1 MDKDTFK
8 LEYGQLSDRDFRRL
22 SAFIYEIF
30 GIYLPKEK
38 LYLLQNRLLP
48 RLRKLGVT
56 SYSAYADYILQ
67 QGEHGEET
75 FEMISVVSTNKT
87 EFFREKKHFA
97 IMQQELLPCFYEQ
110 KIKVWSAGC
119 SSGEEVYS
127 LAMLLGDEKS
137 AGHIS
142 DFVVYGN
149 DISGRILEKAVK
161 AVYPYRK
168 IESIP
173 EKYRR
178 KYLMRSKDKT
188 NATIRIV
195 PELRAKTKFVRQ
207 NLVGKSDTMPS
218 DFQFIFCRNT
228 LIYFD
233 KKTQSKVVSRL
244 VEHLIPGGF
253 LILGHA
259 EPLVNKVPE
268 RTKLIYP
275 TIYQKKT

>member
-1 MDKDTFK
+1 MNKGTFK
-8 LEYGQLSDRDFRRL
+8 SEYGQLSDRDFRRL
-22 SAFIYEIF
+22 SAFIYETF
-30 GIYLPKEK
+30 GIYLPEK
-38 LYLLQNRLLP
+38 KHYLLQNRLLP
-48 RLRKLGVT
+48 RLQKLGFT
-56 SYSAYADYILQ
+56 SYSAYADYVLQ

-87 EFFREKKHFA
+87 EFFREKAHFD
-97 IMQQELLPCFYEQ
+97 ILQQELLPYFYEQ
-110 KIKVWSAGC
+110 KINIWSAGC

-127 LAMLLGDEKS
+127 LTMLLGEEKS
-137 AGHIS
+137 AGNIS
-142 DFVVYGN
+142 DFIVYGN

-161 AVYPYRK
+161 AVYPYQE

-178 KYLMRSKDKT
+178 KYLMRSKNKT

-195 PELRAKTKFVRQ
+195 PELRGKTKFVRE
-207 NLVGKSDTMPS
+207 NLVGKRDTMPH
-218 DFQFIFCRNT
+218 DFQFVFCRNT

-233 KKTQSKVVSRL
+233 KETQYKVVNRL

-259 EPLVNKVPE
+259 ESLVNQVPE
-268 RTKLIYP
+268 GINLIYP
-275 TIYQKKT
+275 TIYQKDM

>member
-1 MDKDTFK
+1 MNKDTFK
-8 LEYGQLSDRDFRRL
+8 SEYGQLSDRDFRRL
-22 SAFIYEIF
+22 SAFIYETF
-30 GIYLPKEK
+30 GIYLPEK
-38 LYLLQNRLLP
+38 KHYLLQNRLLP
-48 RLRKLGVT
+48 RLRKLGFI
-56 SYSAYADYILQ
+56 SYSAYADYVLQ

-87 EFFREKKHFA
+87 EFFREKAHFDT
-97 IMQQELLPCFYEQ
+97 MQQELLPCFYEQ
-110 KIKVWSAGC
+110 KINIWSAGC

-127 LAMLLGDEKS
+127 LTMLLGDEKS
-137 AGHIS
+137 AENIS
-142 DFVVYGN
+142 DFIVYGN

-178 KYLMRSKDKT
+178 KYLMRSKNRT

-195 PELRAKTKFVRQ
+195 PELRGKTKFVRE
-207 NLVGKSDTMPS
+207 NLVGNRDTMPL
-218 DFQFIFCRNT
+218 DFQFVFCRNT

-233 KKTQSKVVSRL
+233 KETQYKVASRL

-259 EPLVNKVPE
+259 ESLVNQMPE
-268 RTKLIYP
+268 GIKLIHP
-275 TIYQKKT
+275 TIYQKDM

>member
-1 MDKDTFK
+1 MNKDTFK
-8 LEYGQLSDRDFRRL
+8 SEFGQLSDRDFRRL
-22 SAFIYEIF
+22 SVFIYKTF
-30 GIYLPKEK
+30 GIYLPEK
-38 LYLLQNRLLP
+38 KHYLLQNRLLS
-48 RLRKLGVT
+48 RLRKLGFT
-56 SYSAYADYILQ
+56 SYSAYADYVLQ

-87 EFFREKKHFA
+87 EFFREKAHFD
-97 IMQQELLPCFYEQ
+97 ILQQELLPFFYEQ
-110 KIKVWSAGC
+110 KINIWSAGC

-142 DFVVYGN
+142 DFIVYGN

-178 KYLMRSKDKT
+178 KYLMRSKNKT

-195 PELRAKTKFVRQ
+195 PELRGKTKFVRE
-207 NLVGKSDTMPS
+207 NLVGKRDTMS
-218 DFQFIFCRNT
+218 CDFQFIFCRNT

-268 RTKLIYP
+268 GIKLIYP
-275 TIYQKKT
+275 TIYQKNT

>member
-1 MDKDTFK
+1 MNKGTFK
-8 LEYGQLSDRDFRRL
+8 LEYGQLSNRDFRRL
-22 SAFIYEIF
+22 SAFIYETF
-30 GIYLPKEK
+30 GIYLPEK
-38 LYLLQNRLLP
+38 KHYLLQNRLLP
-48 RLRKLGVT
+48 RLRKLGFA
-56 SYSAYADYILQ
+56 SYSAYADYVLQ

-87 EFFREKKHFA
+87 EFFREKAHFD
-97 IMQQELLPCFYEQ
+97 ILQQELLPCFYEQ
-110 KIKVWSAGC
+110 KINIWSAGC

-127 LAMLLGDEKS
+127 LTMLLGDEKS

-142 DFVVYGN
+142 DFIVYGN

-161 AVYPYRK
+161 AVYPYQE
-168 IESIP
+168 IDSIP

-178 KYLMRSKDKT
+178 KYLMRSKNRT

-195 PELRAKTKFVRQ
+195 PELRGKTKFVRE
-207 NLVGKSDTMPS
+207 NLVGKRDTMPR
-218 DFQFIFCRNT
+218 DFQFVFCRNT

-233 KKTQSKVVSRL
+233 KETQYKVVSRL

-259 EPLVNKVPE
+259 ESLVNQVPE
-268 RTKLIYP
+268 GIKTIYP
-275 TIYQKKT
+275 TIYQKDM

>member
-1 MDKDTFK
+1 MNKGTFK
-8 LEYGQLSDRDFRRL
+8 LDYDQLSDRDFRRL
-22 SAFIYEIF
+22 SAFIYKTF
-30 GIYLPKEK
+30 GIYLSEK
-38 LYLLQNRLLP
+38 KHYLLQSRLLP
-48 RLRKLGVT
+48 RLRKMGFT
-56 SYSAYADYILQ
+56 SYSAYADYVLQ

-87 EFFREKKHFA
+87 EFFREKAHFDA
-97 IMQQELLPCFYEQ
+97 LQQELLPCFYEQ
-110 KIKVWSAGC
+110 EIKIWSAGC

-127 LAMLLGDEKS
+127 LTMLLGDEKS

-142 DFVVYGN
+142 DFIVYGN

-178 KYLMRSKDKT
+178 KYLMRSKNKA

-195 PELRAKTKFVRQ
+195 PELRGKTKFIRE
-207 NLVGKSDTMPS
+207 NLVGKSDTMPR
-218 DFQFIFCRNT
+218 DFQFVFCRNT

-233 KKTQSKVVSRL
+233 KETQYKVVSRL

-259 EPLVNKVPE
+259 EPLVNHVPE
-268 RTKLIYP
+268 GIRLIYP
-275 TIYQKKT
+275 TIYQKDM